1 MGFPEVSEK
10 LNLVEELAGHAKD
23 APYFHFPW
31 GNAYLPSFLT
41 DWGVTKF
48 IVLEMAAA
56 GLMLAI
62 FIPMAVRLHGGKPA
76 KGRLWNMLEAV
87 LVYLRDNVIV
97 PSIGSKKDAAPYVP
111 YLWAVF
117 FFILLCNLAGLVPWM
132 GSPTASINV
141 TVTLAL
147 LTLTIVIATGI
158 VRHGPLGFW
167 TGMVP
172 HIEGKV
178 GPINLALV
186 LSPMLFVLEVF
197 SFFVKHVSLC
207 IRLMANMFGGALIL
221 AVLVA
226 FIPMAAWSLYALIP
240 VTIASVFAAVAVYFL
255 KLLVG
260 CLQAYIFTFL
270 TSIYIGMAIHQ
281 H

>member
-1 MGFPEVSEK
+1 MAVD
-10 LNLVEELAGHAKD
+10 LVGELAGHAKD
-23 APYFHFPW
+23 GTEFHFPW
-31 GNAYLPSFLT
+31 GYAHIPSFLT
-41 DWGVTKF
+41 DLKIMGIDLGITKF
-48 IVLEMAAA
+48 VVLEFAVAAI
-56 GLMLAI
+56 MLAI
-62 FIPMAVRLHGGKPA
+62 FIPMAIRVRGGKPV
-76 KGRLWNMLEAV
+76 KGRLWNMLEV
-87 LVYLRDNVIV
+87 FLVYLRDNVIV
-97 PSIGSKKDAAPYVP
+97 PSIGTKKEAAPYVP
-111 YLWAVF
+111 YLWTLF
-117 FFILLCNLAGLVPWM
+117 FFVLFCNLAGLVPWM
-132 GSPTASINV
+132 GSPTASITV

-158 VRHGPLGFW
+158 LWHGPVGFW

-172 HIEGKV
+172 HVEGKV
-178 GPINLALV
+178 GPVNLALM
-186 LSPMLFVLEVF
+186 LSPILFVLEIF

-226 FIPMAAWSLYALIP
+226 FIPMAAWSIYAWIP

-260 CLQAYIFTFL
+260 FLQAYIFTFL